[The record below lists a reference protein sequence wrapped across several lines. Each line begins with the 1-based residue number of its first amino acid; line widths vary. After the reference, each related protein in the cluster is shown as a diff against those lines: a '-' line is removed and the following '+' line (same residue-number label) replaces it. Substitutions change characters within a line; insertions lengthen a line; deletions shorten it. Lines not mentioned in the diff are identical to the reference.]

1 MKEYTVIMGAV
12 AVAVIGALWMVNV
25 RTVQAPGQKACTMEA
40 KLCPDGT
47 AVGRTGPN
55 CEFAECPANGPLTL
69 EARIGQEVS
78 GLGVRIVPVELLED
92 SRCPVDVVCIQAG
105 TVRMRARLISGL
117 GEANQE
123 FKLNQPITT
132 ETEEVTLIQVMPQPL
147 AGVETKD
154 SAYVFRFEVSK
165 RK

>member
-1 MKEYTVIMGAV
+1 MKEYTVIMGTV
-12 AVAVIGALWMVNV
+12 AVAVVGALWMVNV
-25 RTVQAPGQKACTMEA
+25 RTVQAPGQEACTMEA

-55 CEFAECPANGPLTL
+55 CEFAECPANGPITL

-105 TVRMRARLISGL
+105 TVRVRARLINGL